1 MINPYNYSKLI
12 FIFMRPIPRCQSS
25 LASSLRFYLH
35 PRYPDPILSTFHLL
49 RDGLDLDECGGRM
62 VLRVLLQL
70 CSQGASAALVSGALA
85 LLFRHFSQR
94 QEVLAAFKQ
103 VCSLF
108 SCHFISVLIDLVK
121 SVGLQTCEDHELGSP
136 SS

>member
-1 MINPYNYSKLI
+1 MVVVS
-12 FIFMRPIPRCQSS
+12 
-25 LASSLRFYLH
+25 
-35 PRYPDPILSTFHLL
+35 

-103 VCSLF
+103 VRKCICLLF
-108 SCHFISVLIDLVK
+108 LSYVVYRQHRHK
-121 SVGLQTCEDHELGSP
+121 YK
-136 SS
+136 